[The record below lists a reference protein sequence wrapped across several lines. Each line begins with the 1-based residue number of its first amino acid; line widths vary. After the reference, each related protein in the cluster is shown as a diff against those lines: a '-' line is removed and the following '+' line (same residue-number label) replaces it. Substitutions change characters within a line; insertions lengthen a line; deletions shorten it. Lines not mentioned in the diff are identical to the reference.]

1 MVMRLVATCP
11 IWNVFHQAE
20 GEYTDGGRMIRID
33 HSERAGGGFRI
44 ESALADLVIPKM
56 DNRHKARLTTWL
68 INQRRQGIPLPM
80 ITLESVNETREQ
92 SDMQVSERAEGL
104 LRFLS
109 DQTSHI
115 GDRVT
120 VDRQTDGAY
129 AWSESTDWDEIEYL
143 IEHLADQG
151 LLIHTPTAIG
161 GVACQVTVAGSE
173 ALSSTGTGL
182 GSSQAFVAMWFNQS
196 TRAAYDH
203 GIRQAILDCGYH
215 AVRIDEKLDV
225 NKIDEDIIR
234 EIRKS
239 KFVVADFTHG
249 SDGARGG
256 VYFEAGFA
264 YGLDIPVI
272 HSCHADQINALH
284 FDTRQYHH
292 IAWRT
297 PEELHRGLINRIPA
311 ILSSHQAN
319 RGRSGESR

>member
-1 MVMRLVATCP
+1 MFMRLVATCP

-20 GEYTDGGRMIRID
+20 GEYTDDGRMIRVD
-33 HSERAGGGFRI
+33 HSERAAGGFRI
-44 ESALADLVIPKM
+44 ASALADRVIPAM
-56 DNRHKARLTTWL
+56 DDRHKARLTTWL
-68 INQRRQGIPLPM
+68 IDQRSQGIHLPE
-80 ITLESVNETREQ
+80 ITPVVIDETREQ
-92 SDMQVSERAEGL
+92 SDTQVPERAEGL
-104 LRFLS
+104 LRFIS

-120 VDRQTDGAY
+120 VNRQTDGAY

-143 IEHLADQG
+143 IEHLANQG
-151 LLIHTPTAIG
+151 LLTRTPTAMGDIS
-161 GVACQVTVAGSE
+161 CQVTVAGGE
-173 ALSSTGTGL
+173 VLSSTGTGL

-196 TRAAYDH
+196 TRAAYEH
-203 GIRQAILDCGYH
+203 GIKQAILDCGYH

-272 HSCHADQINALH
+272 HSCHADQIDALH

-292 IAWRT
+292 VVWRT
-297 PEELHRGLINRIPA
+297 PEELHRDLTDRIPA
-311 ILSSHQAN
+311 VLESHQAN
-319 RGRSGESR
+319 RGRSGESH